1 MTIPKSIFLLL
12 FTVQLFNLG
21 FSQTQSS
28 PKLVVLEI
36 FKAAQTGDFTKLSGL
51 CDPQGQSDGD
61 AKLICNMI
69 NETEADQKLFSTDFA
84 KGRIVGKTVYK
95 ENFASVKIKFG
106 NNGQEEET
114 IVLVKRGELWYIF
127 GL

>member
-1 MTIPKSIFLLL
+1 MKFLIPFLFL
-12 FTVQLFNLG
+12 FAG
-21 FSQTQSS
+21 KCAYSQTQTD

-69 NETEADQKLFSTDFA
+69 HETESDQKLFTADFA

-95 ENFASVKIKFG
+95 ENFASIKIKFG
-106 NNGQEEET
+106 KNGIEEET
-114 IVLVKRGELWYIF
+114 IVLVKRDELWYIF